1 MGKGLGEG
9 AIYSGSLPSLQTEG
23 SSLQHPYPLGEL

>member
-9 AIYSGSLPSLQTEG
+9 AIYSGLFPSLQTEG
-23 SSLQHPYPLGEL
+23 LLHSIPTSLES